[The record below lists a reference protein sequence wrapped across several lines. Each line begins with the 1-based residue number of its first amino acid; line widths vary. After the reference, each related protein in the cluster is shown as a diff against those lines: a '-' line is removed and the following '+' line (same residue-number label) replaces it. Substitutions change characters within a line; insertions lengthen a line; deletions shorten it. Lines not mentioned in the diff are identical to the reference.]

1 MPEWPPRWATGPS
14 ISLSGAFSPESQVI
28 TNCPSGIF
36 MSAAHLDSMDW
47 AKAIASLRS
56 FMHAIN
62 IGGAAAASVET
73 PMALPTTLSIRR
85 PDDWHV
91 HLRDGPML
99 AACAVH
105 TARQFARGVIMP
117 NLVPPVTR
125 VAEAAA
131 YRERIRRAVPAELR
145 FEPLMTCYLTDGA
158 DPAELAR
165 GKKEGV
171 WLASKLYPAHATT
184 NSAHGVTSMDA
195 IARGLEAME
204 KIAMPLLVHGEVTD
218 PEVDIFDREAVFL
231 DKVLAP
237 LIKRHQGLK
246 VVLEHIT
253 TREGVQFV
261 EAHPGRLG
269 GTITPHHL
277 SYNRNAIFKGG
288 IRPHFYCLP
297 IAKREEHRL
306 ALRRAATSGNP
317 AFFLGTD
324 TAPHTADTKEC
335 ACGCAGV
342 FNAPVAMQVYAQVF
356 MEENAL
362 DKLEAFASL
371 NGPRFYGLPANEERI
386 TLQARPL
393 DAPEQVE
400 VPGGNKSIVV

>member
-1 MPEWPPRWATGPS
+1 
-14 ISLSGAFSPESQVI
+14 
-28 TNCPSGIF
+28 
-36 MSAAHLDSMDW
+36 
-47 AKAIASLRS
+47 
-56 FMHAIN
+56 
-62 IGGAAAASVET
+62 
-73 PMALPTTLSIRR
+73 MALPSSITIRR

-91 HLRDGPML
+91 HLRDGAML

-105 TARQFARGVIMP
+105 TARQFARAIIMP
-117 NLVPPVTR
+117 NLVPPVTT

-131 YRERIRRAVPAELR
+131 YRERIRAAVPADLK

-158 DPAELAR
+158 DPVELAR
-165 GKKEGV
+165 GKADGV
-171 WLASKLYPAHATT
+171 WVAAKLYPAHATT
-184 NSAHGVTSMDA
+184 NSAHGVTSMDRVA
-195 IARGLEAME
+195 KGLDAME
-204 KIAMPLLVHGEVTD
+204 KAGMPLLVHGEVTD
-218 PEVDIFDREAVFL
+218 PDVDIFDREAVFL
-231 DKVLAP
+231 DKVLVP
-237 LIKRHQGLK
+237 LLKRHPGLK
-246 VVLEHIT
+246 IVLEHIT
-253 TREGVQFV
+253 TREGVAFV
-261 EAHPGRLG
+261 EANPGRMG

-335 ACGCAGV
+335 ACGCAGI

-356 MEENAL
+356 AEEGAL
-362 DKLEAFASL
+362 DRLEAFASL

-386 TLQARPL
+386 TLRAAPL
-393 DAPEQVE
+393 DVPDSVE
-400 VPGGNKSIVV
+400 LPGLAKSITVFRPDTPVGWSF

>member
-1 MPEWPPRWATGPS
+1 MPKT
-14 ISLSGAFSPESQVI
+14 I
-28 TNCPSGIF
+28 T
-36 MSAAHLDSMDW
+36 
-47 AKAIASLRS
+47 
-56 FMHAIN
+56 
-62 IGGAAAASVET
+62 
-73 PMALPTTLSIRR
+73 IRR

-91 HLRDGPML
+91 HLRDGALL
-99 AACAVH
+99 AVCAVH
-105 TARQFARGVIMP
+105 TARQFARAIIMP
-117 NLVPPVTR
+117 NLVPPVTK
-125 VAEAAA
+125 VAEAVA
-131 YRERIRRAVPAELR
+131 YRERIRAAVPADLK
-145 FEPLMTCYLTDGA
+145 FEPLMTCYLTDGT

-165 GKKEGV
+165 GKQEGV
-171 WLASKLYPAHATT
+171 WVAAKLYPAHATT
-184 NSAHGVTSMDA
+184 NSAHGVTSMDRVA
-195 IARGLEAME
+195 KGLEAME
-204 KIAMPLLVHGEVTD
+204 KAGMPLLVHGEVAD

-237 LIKRHQGLK
+237 LLKRHQGLK

-253 TREGVQFV
+253 TREGVAFV
-261 EAHPGRLG
+261 EANPGRMG

-335 ACGCAGV
+335 ACGCAGI

-356 MEENAL
+356 AEEGAL
-362 DKLEAFASL
+362 EKLEAFASL
-371 NGPRFYGLPANEERI
+371 NGPHFYGLPANEERV
-386 TLQARPL
+386 TLRAEAL
-393 DAPEQVE
+393 VAPESVD
-400 VPGGNKSIVV
+400 VPGMQKTIVVFRPDTPVGWSF

>member
-1 MPEWPPRWATGPS
+1 
-14 ISLSGAFSPESQVI
+14 
-28 TNCPSGIF
+28 
-36 MSAAHLDSMDW
+36 
-47 AKAIASLRS
+47 
-56 FMHAIN
+56 
-62 IGGAAAASVET
+62 
-73 PMALPTTLSIRR
+73 
-85 PDDWHV
+85 
-91 HLRDGPML
+91 
-99 AACAVH
+99 
-105 TARQFARGVIMP
+105 
-117 NLVPPVTR
+117 
-125 VAEAAA
+125 
-131 YRERIRRAVPAELR
+131 
-145 FEPLMTCYLTDGA
+145 
-158 DPAELAR
+158 
-165 GKKEGV
+165 
-171 WLASKLYPAHATT
+171 
-184 NSAHGVTSMDA
+184 
-195 IARGLEAME
+195 
-204 KIAMPLLVHGEVTD
+204 MPLLVHGEVTD

-237 LIKRHQGLK
+237 LIERHPGLK

-306 ALRRAATSGNP
+306 ALRKAATSGSP
-317 AFFLGTD
+317 QFFLGTD

-371 NGPRFYGLPANEERI
+371 NGPRFYGLPANEARI
-386 TLQARPL
+386 TLQATPME
-393 DAPEQVE
+393 APEHRGAGRQQEHRGVSARHGGGLVVLIASHAYGEQKRRAEGKDGGDEGGDQGPDDHRVQECAGRTEARVRAGGRKLAPHPADHDQMREEHHCKAQAQRAGRPGKSTTDGVDSVE
-400 VPGGNKSIVV
+400 NNERAAPDGEARREPP